1 MFAISI
7 IQMVC
12 LVTGLI
18 LSITMDVVFVFGKDV
33 VAFTMIVLGIISL
46 VGQFF
51 IKNSDSKGSKLF
63 IISNALTIVT
73 MVLFSLLAQYNIFI
87 GFEFVWLEGKVN
99 VFNVPVW
106 VYVIECL
113 ISICC
118 SLSLTACF
126 LSIVLSVIHKLKIK
140 FNHS

>member
-7 IQMVC
+7 IQIVC

-126 LSIVLSVIHKLKIK
+126 LSIVLSVIHKLRIK

>member
-7 IQMVC
+7 IQIVC

-18 LSITMDVVFVFGKDV
+18 FSIIMDV
-33 VAFTMIVLGIISL
+33 VAFFGTDVIAFTMIDLGLISL

-51 IKNSDSKGSKLF
+51 IKKSDGRGSKLF
-63 IISNALTIVT
+63 IISNILTIVI
-73 MVLFSLLAQYNIFI
+73 MVLFSMYTGNEIFTD
-87 GFEFVWLEGKVN
+87 FVFALFGGQISI
-99 VFNVPVW
+99 FNVPVRIS
-106 VYVIECL
+106 VIERF

-118 SLSLTACF
+118 SLSLVACF
-126 LSIVLSVIHKLKIK
+126 VSIVLSVVHKSKIK

>member
-7 IQMVC
+7 IQIVC

-18 LSITMDVVFVFGKDV
+18 FSIIMDVVAVFGTDV
-33 VAFTMIVLGIISL
+33 IAFTMIDLGLISL

-51 IKNSDSKGSKLF
+51 IKKSDGRGSKLF
-63 IISNALTIVT
+63 IISNILTIVI

-106 VYVIECL
+106 VSAIECL

-118 SLSLTACF
+118 SLSLVACF
-126 LSIVLSVIHKLKIK
+126 VSIVLSVVHKSKIK

>member
-7 IQMVC
+7 IQIVC
-12 LVTGLI
+12 LVIGLI
-18 LSITMDVVFVFGKDV
+18 LSITMDVVSVFGTDV
-33 VAFTMIVLGIISL
+33 IAFTMIDLGLISL

-51 IKNSDSKGSKLF
+51 IKKSDDRGSKLF
-63 IISNALTIVT
+63 IISNILTIVI
-73 MVLFSLLAQYNIFI
+73 MVLFSMYTGNEIFTDFVFDLFGGQINI
-87 GFEFVWLEGKVN
+87 
-99 VFNVPVW
+99 FNVPVRIS
-106 VYVIECL
+106 VIERF

-126 LSIVLSVIHKLKIK
+126 VSIVLSVIHKLKIE

>member
-7 IQMVC
+7 IQIVC

>member
-7 IQMVC
+7 IQIVC

-18 LSITMDVVFVFGKDV
+18 FSITMDVVFEFGKDV
-33 VAFTMIVLGIISL
+33 FAFTMIDLGLISL

-51 IKNSDSKGSKLF
+51 IKKSDGRGSKLF
-63 IISNALTIVT
+63 IISNILTIVI

-106 VYVIECL
+106 VSAIECL

-118 SLSLTACF
+118 RLSLVACF
-126 LSIVLSVIHKLKIK
+126 VSIVLSVVHKSKIK

>member
-7 IQMVC
+7 IQTVC
-12 LVTGLI
+12 LVAGFI
-18 LSITMDVVFVFGKDV
+18 FSIIMDV
-33 VAFTMIVLGIISL
+33 VAFFGTDVIAFTMIDLGLISL

-51 IKNSDSKGSKLF
+51 IKKSDDRGSKLF
-63 IISNALTIVT
+63 IISNILTIVI

-106 VYVIECL
+106 VSAIECL
-113 ISICC
+113 ISIGC

-126 LSIVLSVIHKLKIK
+126 VSIVLTVIHRSKIK
-140 FNHS
+140 YTDR